1 MEQFAI
7 YLWSI
12 VENIQGLLTVL
23 GILLLIAMPIFLIAI
38 AETCDEDFPKQKIIR
53 SITAS
58 CIVFFL
64 ATLIPS
70 KQDLAL
76 IFAYPYL
83 KAGVQNVA
91 QSETVSKL
99 RTVASKYLDKII
111 ADLDKAGATK

>member
-12 VENIQGLLTVL
+12 SENVQTLLVAMGLMTAFTGPMLACAVAATNS
-23 GILLLIAMPIFLIAI
+23 
-38 AETCDEDFPKQKIIR
+38 EDFPKKDALR
-53 SITAS
+53 CITIGAITIGLS
-58 CIVFFL
+58 VF
-64 ATLIPS
+64 IPA

-91 QSETVSKL
+91 QSETISKL
-99 RTVASKYLDKII
+99 QTAASKYLDKII
-111 ADLDKAGATK
+111 ADLDKAGAAK